1 MNQGALEFA
10 TSNHVHQRSVNIVE
24 KKQTELSDIASI
36 SSSDHALKTMVD
48 IKPLNNE
55 LFLSYIA
62 KRQTGQQISRCFDKV
77 LTFSEE

>member
-1 MNQGALEFA
+1 MPKKRNKSEWLGTVKKQEE
-10 TSNHVHQRSVNIVE
+10 TKT

>member
-1 MNQGALEFA
+1 MPKKRNKSELLGTVKKQEE
-10 TSNHVHQRSVNIVE
+10 TKT

>member
-1 MNQGALEFA
+1 MPKKRNKSELLGTVKKQEE
-10 TSNHVHQRSVNIVE
+10 TKT

-36 SSSDHALKTMVD
+36 SSSDHALKTIVD

>member
-1 MNQGALEFA
+1 MPKKRNKSELLGTVKKQEE
-10 TSNHVHQRSVNIVE
+10 TKT

-55 LFLSYIA
+55 LFLSYFA

-77 LTFSEE
+77 LTFS

>member
-1 MNQGALEFA
+1 MPKKRNKSEWLGTVKKQEE
-10 TSNHVHQRSVNIVE
+10 TKT

-36 SSSDHALKTMVD
+36 SSSDHALKTIVD